1 MKTFN
6 ELQQAAPQVGDMAC
20 KIDKDG
26 NLFVVLVTNK
36 DYQGIPTTQ
45 VKVIRD
51 DNAPE
56 TVGRAYWEATN
67 SIRMSHSPTS
77 ELAKW
82 ENLK

>member
-20 KIDKDG
+20 KIDKDD
-26 NLFVVLVTNK
+26 NLYVVLITNK
-36 DYQGIPTTQ
+36 DYQGIPTSQ

-56 TVGRAYWEATN
+56 TVGRVTWQSTN

-77 ELAKW
+77 ELAKQ